1 MNKIRR
7 TCILVI
13 TIVLVLGLNIA
24 SIHASHSIVDLN
36 PSVDDEISD
45 VVGKIDNPIIQDKI
59 MDLVDI
65 EYLEVD
71 VIDGGVEKAELVE
84 SKELE
89 VSDKQAIADVQ
100 RLSSLVVKSLNQE
113 IHDRIQTIVNK
124 A

>member
-100 RLSSLVVKSLNQE
+100 RLSSLDEKSLNQE